1 MLTSDFFMHIYEHI
15 FQWFK
20 YLNIENITFPLYFT
34 VLYVL
39 NEINS
44 DASNYVILINGRK
57 SEKVLKYKCMG
68 NIIRRGYGV

>member
-1 MLTSDFFMHIYEHI
+1 MYIYEHI

-44 DASNYVILINGRK
+44 DASNYVIKFVCELRQVGGVPRFPPLIKRNAT
-57 SEKVLKYKCMG
+57 
-68 NIIRRGYGV
+68 I